1 MPRVDNPNAIANTL
15 PGQLARVK
23 AITDDIKSASANA
36 LYNLVV
42 GLGGAVINGTSQFV
56 GAVIGP
62 LNVAGSVS
70 ATTTIAA
77 GGALSGASLGVGSG
91 AIAGGAI
98 SGASVA
104 VTGAA
109 TSATVTTSGD
119 ITSNGNLN
127 TPGTLTAATAINCLG
142 AYSNLLTS
150 GYRGLWVTTT
160 GSTGAFG
167 YVPSSRRF
175 KQDEKPAVVN
185 LTAALAMQVVNFRYK
200 QAVIDHGDQAAVE
213 WGVIA
218 EDLHALGFTW
228 LVDYDEAGLPFGVKT
243 EKIIFAFIPVIQ
255 DHEARLRKAGL

>member
-1 MPRVDNPNAIANTL
+1 MPAIDDPFSIAASL
-15 PGQLARVK
+15 PGQMATLKAQVK
-23 AITDDIKSASANA
+23 DLSVNRTQSPSILTVGSGGLTVLGTSALN
-36 LYNLVV
+36 
-42 GLGGAVINGTSQFV
+42 GAVTF
-56 GAVIGP
+56 GAGVTGP
-62 LNVAGSVS
+62 VA
-70 ATTTIAA
+70 AT
-77 GGALSGASLGVGSG
+77 GALSGASVTVSG

-109 TSATVTTSGD
+109 TSATVTTTGD

-127 TPGTLTAATAINCLG
+127 TPGTLTATTAINCLG
-142 AYSNLLTS
+142 AYNNLLTS

-175 KQDEKPAVVN
+175 KQDETPATVN
-185 LTAALAMQVVNFRYK
+185 LSAALAMQVVNFRYK

-218 EDLHALGFTW
+218 EDLDALGFTW
-228 LVDYDEAGLPFGVKT
+228 LVDYDDAGLPFGVKK
-243 EKIIFAFIPVIQ
+243 EAIIFAFIPVIQ
-255 DHEARLRKAGL
+255 DHEARLKRAGL

>member
-1 MPRVDNPNAIANTL
+1 MPAIDDPFSIAASL
-15 PGQLARVK
+15 PGQMAKL
-23 AITDDIKSASANA
+23 ASAVKDLSVNRTFSPNI
-36 LYNLVV
+36 L
-42 GLGGAVINGTSQFV
+42 TV
-56 GAVIGP
+56 GAGGLTDLGP
-62 LNVAGSVS
+62 LAVTG
-70 ATTTIAA
+70 ATTLTGGVTGPVAA
-77 GGALSGASLGVGSG
+77 TGALSGTTITGT
-91 AIAGGAI
+91 GAI

-109 TSATVTTSGD
+109 SSATVTTSGD

-127 TPGTLTAATAINCLG
+127 TPGTLTATTAINCLG
-142 AYSNLLTS
+142 AYNNLLTS
-150 GYRGLWVTTT
+150 GYRGLWVTTA

-175 KQDEKPAVVN
+175 KQDETPAVVN
-185 LTAALAMQVVNFRYK
+185 LAAALAMQVVNFRYK

-218 EDLHALGFTW
+218 EDLDALGFTW

>member
-1 MPRVDNPNAIANTL
+1 MPAIDDPFSIAASL
-15 PGQLARVK
+15 PGQMATLKAQVK
-23 AITDDIKSASANA
+23 DLSVNRTQSPSILT
-36 LYNLVV
+36 
-42 GLGGAVINGTSQFV
+42 V
-56 GAVIGP
+56 GAGG
-62 LNVAGSVS
+62 LTVAGPTVHTGP
-70 ATTTIAA
+70 TTLTGGVTGPVAA
-77 GGALSGASLGVGSG
+77 SGAL
-91 AIAGGAI
+91 

-127 TPGTLTAATAINCLG
+127 TPGTLTATTAINCLG
-142 AYSNLLTS
+142 AYNNLLTS

-175 KQDEKPAVVN
+175 KQDEKPAIVN
-185 LTAALAMQVVNFRYK
+185 LAAALAMQVVNFRYK

-218 EDLHALGFTW
+218 EDLDALGFTW
-228 LVDYDEAGLPFGVKT
+228 LVDYDEAGLPFGVKK
-243 EKIIFAFIPVIQ
+243 EAIIFAFIPVIQ